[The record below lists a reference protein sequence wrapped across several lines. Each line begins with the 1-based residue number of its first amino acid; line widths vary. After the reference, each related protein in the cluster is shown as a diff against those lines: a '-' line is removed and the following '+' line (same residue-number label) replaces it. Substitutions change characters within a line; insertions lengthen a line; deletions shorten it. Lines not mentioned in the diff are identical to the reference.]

1 MLLSAKWVENC
12 SSSTVLGYSMCVYVA
27 WWISVMYLANCAPN
41 ARWLECDK
49 VNQRAETEE
58 NLREGI
64 GNWRR
69 L

>member
-12 SSSTVLGYSMCVYVA
+12 SSSTWIVNVCVYVA
-27 WWISVMYLANCAPN
+27 WWISVMYLANCAQN
-41 ARWLECDK
+41 ARGLECDK